1 MLPGRVTRLHY
12 LAWMIAALFLF
23 QGKLLWAH
31 EPDKSFLNLSLSNRH
46 LEVQWDLPL
55 QRLLTN
61 AVASLNPDDTLSYE
75 WLQKKNPELCRYA
88 FKGLDAWLDD
98 KPAHWIP
105 SPDPGVVVEYAEGSF
120 LRLQFSADF
129 EGPTNIP
136 ASGLK
141 LRYQL
146 YFAVNSLHRGMMQL
160 EHGGIERSAIFSLE
174 NQVQTFVLSDQN
186 ALTGFGGY
194 LREGIL
200 HIASGADHILFLLS
214 LLLPAVLMRDA
225 GGWKPATSFRVA
237 LINTLKIV
245 TAFTV
250 AHSITFGL
258 AAAQIISLPTRLTES
273 AIAVSVALAA
283 VNNLRV
289 FLPGRGWQVAMVFG
303 LVHGFGFANALAELG
318 LKRERL
324 LITLA
329 GFNLGV
335 ETGQLAIVAL
345 FLPLAFALRKK
356 NFYTTLILRMGSVV
370 ITLVAL
376 TWLAERVLD
385 FKFLP
390 F

>member
-1 MLPGRVTRLHY
+1 
-12 LAWMIAALFLF
+12 
-23 QGKLLWAH
+23 
-31 EPDKSFLNLSLSNRH
+31 
-46 LEVQWDLPL
+46 
-55 QRLLTN
+55 
-61 AVASLNPDDTLSYE
+61 
-75 WLQKKNPELCRYA
+75 
-88 FKGLDAWLDD
+88 
-98 KPAHWIP
+98 
-105 SPDPGVVVEYAEGSF
+105 
-120 LRLQFSADF
+120 
-129 EGPTNIP
+129 
-136 ASGLK
+136 
-141 LRYQL
+141 
-146 YFAVNSLHRGMMQL
+146 
-160 EHGGIERSAIFSLE
+160 
-174 NQVQTFVLSDQN
+174 
-186 ALTGFGGY
+186 
-194 LREGIL
+194 
-200 HIASGADHILFLLS
+200 
-214 LLLPAVLMRDA
+214 MRDA